1 MITTKQRAFLRTKAN
16 GLDSIFQIGK
26 NGIEENF
33 LTQVD
38 LALEK
43 RELIKINVL
52 ESADM
57 SARQASD
64 VICEKLGCEGVQA
77 IGRKLVVYRM
87 AKDQVNRQ
95 IELPR

>member
-1 MITTKQRAFLRTKAN
+1 MITTKQRAYLRTLAN
-16 GLDSIFQIGK
+16 GIIPIFQVGK

-38 LALEK
+38 QALEK

-57 SARQASD
+57 TAREASD
-64 VICEKLGCEGVQA
+64 AICEKLSCEGVQA
-77 IGRKLVVYRM
+77 IGNKFVIYRE
-87 AKDQVNRQ
+87 AKEKVNRQ